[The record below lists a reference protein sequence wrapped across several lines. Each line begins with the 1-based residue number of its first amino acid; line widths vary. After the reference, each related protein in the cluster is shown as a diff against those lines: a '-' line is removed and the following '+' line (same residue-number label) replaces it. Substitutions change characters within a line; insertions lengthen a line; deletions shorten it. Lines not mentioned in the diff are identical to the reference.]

1 MASFLGQHD
10 VKADIKGRVVIPA
23 TYRKLLPAE
32 GKDRVVIRRDKNY
45 LVVYPL
51 PVWEEVALKLKSRL
65 NMFDKVKKGVML
77 QFSGL
82 AEEIEIDN
90 QGRILLSK
98 SNLDFIGSVNNEVR
112 FIGNFDTF
120 VIWTR
125 EGQAKSMIPDEEFE
139 QLLEDIMADI

>member
-1 MASFLGQHD
+1 
-10 VKADIKGRVVIPA
+10 
-23 TYRKLLPAE
+23 
-32 GKDRVVIRRDKNY
+32 
-45 LVVYPL
+45 
-51 PVWEEVALKLKSRL
+51 
-65 NMFDKVKKGVML
+65 MFDRVKKGVMM

-98 SNLDFIGSVNNEVR
+98 SNLEFIGATNNEVR